1 MINPLKGRYWLLF
14 FVFLCKTFFLSSVDP
29 TPIVLVSVA
38 PHKFFV
44 EKIAKESVEVHL
56 MVPAGASSHTY
67 EPTPRQMVT
76 AGQAKLWF
84 RIGEPFENRALQ
96 ALTSHHPDMV
106 IVDLRQGLDLIQTN
120 SCHSCCP
127 GSVDLHFWLSA
138 RQGQIQAKTIADALI
153 AAYPEKAAFYRENLQ
168 IFIKELQELD
178 QKIGTILAPLKNRH
192 ILASHPAYAYFCRD
206 YSLEQY
212 SIEVEG
218 KDPSPQQM
226 TKLLNMVRRLGIHTI
241 FIQIHYNNK
250 AAQLV
255 AEAIG
260 ANLVILDPYS
270 EQYFTAM
277 LEIAHAFAND

>member
-1 MINPLKGRYWLLF
+1 MKGRYWLLLI
-14 FVFLCKTFFLSSVDP
+14 VFLCKNFTLSCAEP

-44 EKIAKESVEVHL
+44 EQIAKESVQVHL

-84 RIGEPFENRALQ
+84 RIGEPFENRAVQ
-96 ALTSHHPDMV
+96 ALTSHHPDLE

-120 SCHSCCP
+120 PGCGCCP

-153 AAYPEKAAFYRENLQ
+153 KQYPKQADFYRSNLQ
-168 IFIKELQELD
+168 TFLKELQELD
-178 QKIGTILAPLKNRH
+178 QKIQTILAPLKKRY

-206 YSLEQY
+206 YALEQY
-212 SIEVEG
+212 AIEVEG
-218 KDPSPQQM
+218 KDPTPQQM
-226 TKLLNMVRRLGIHTI
+226 TKLLNLVRELKIKTI

-250 AAQLV
+250 AAKLV
-255 AEAIG
+255 AEVIG
-260 ANLVILDPYS
+260 AKLVILDPYS
-270 EQYFTAM
+270 EHYFSSM
-277 LEIAHAFAND
+277 LEIAHAFADE